1 MSMKRMDWTFASYIE
16 EIVMLSEIIEIPGM
30 KAKRDE
36 LIREVWGKYP
46 NECEALGLRDGV
58 QK

>member
-1 MSMKRMDWTFASYIE
+1 MKRSDWTFASYIE

-46 NECEALGLRDGV
+46 GECEALGLRDGV

>member
-1 MSMKRMDWTFASYIE
+1 MKRMDWTFASYIE

-46 NECEALGLRDGV
+46 SECEALGLRDGV